1 MNSVKGHVS
10 GRVQGVGFRYFVY
23 RHAEAEGLTGYA
35 RNLPD
40 GRVEFLLQGDA
51 AAISR
56 VIEQLRQG
64 PRYAQVSDVSCEP
77 PLDLPATQGFVTG

>member
-1 MNSVKGHVS
+1 MNSVRGQVA

-23 RHAEAEGLTGYA
+23 RHASAEGLTGYA

-51 AAISR
+51 AAIAR
-56 VIEQLRQG
+56 VIEQLRRG
-64 PRYAQVSDVSCEP
+64 PRHAQVKDVSCEP
-77 PLDLPATQGFVTG
+77 ALDLPARPGFVTG